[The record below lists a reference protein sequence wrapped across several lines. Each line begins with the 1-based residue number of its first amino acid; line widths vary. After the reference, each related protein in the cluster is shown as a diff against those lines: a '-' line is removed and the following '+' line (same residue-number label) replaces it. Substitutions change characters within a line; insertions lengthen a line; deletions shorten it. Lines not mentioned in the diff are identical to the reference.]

1 MDPVQPV
8 EVADFMTAVVT
19 GALVVLMG
27 ALYAVLF
34 AFGRLWNKTFLL
46 VVAYACFLC
55 LAASV
60 LIFSQALHLEGTWQ
74 AITVALLVG
83 YLAAPHA
90 IWRLSVGTHGEK
102 PDSKVLSSASGGLI
116 DE

>member
-8 EVADFMTAVVT
+8 EVADFMIAVIA
-19 GALVVLMG
+19 GALVVMMG

-34 AFGRLWNKTFLL
+34 AFGRLWNKTILL
-46 VVAYACFLC
+46 ALAYLSFLC

-60 LIFSQALHLEGTWQ
+60 LILARALNLEGSWQ
-74 AITVALLVG
+74 AITVALLIG

-90 IWRLSVGTHGEK
+90 IWRLSVHTHGDKEHTAT
-102 PDSKVLSSASGGLI
+102 LSPSVGRT
-116 DE
+116 DR